1 MERKPLKICLV
12 SFFVHEAFFIPLSH
26 IRDII
31 AEISPGS
38 HAIITVSPELSG
50 KMIFDPVNDDVIIY
64 KTLTRPL
71 FRIINYIILNFTISW
86 NMLLRSKDTDAYVFF
101 TETGLSLPMTIA
113 KVRNKKIIW
122 LLPSSM
128 KKMTEHNH
136 DFPDLMLIHLQSL
149 AYVIADKIVLY
160 SPNLI
165 KEWNVQQ
172 YSDKILIAHEHFV
185 DTDTFILTV
194 PLSDRPLTIG
204 FIGRLSEEKGILN
217 FVQALPEVLNTRRD
231 LDVLIG
237 GHGPLEETIAG
248 FLHDENLTG
257 RVMCT
262 GWLAHED
269 LPEYLNK
276 LRLIVLPS
284 YTEGL
289 PNIVLEAMMCGTP
302 VLATKVG
309 AIPDIIK
316 DRETG
321 FILENNSPLCVAE
334 SILKALGDPNL
345 EKIALHAKKMVE
357 KDFTFDSTV
366 NQWKRILGG
375 T

>member
-12 SFFVHEAFFIPLSH
+12 SFLVHEAFFIPLSH

-50 KMIFDPVNDDVIIY
+50 KMIFDPANDDVIIY

-71 FRIINYIILNFTISW
+71 FRIINYIILNFSISW

-101 TETGLSLPMTIA
+101 TETGLSLPMTVA
-113 KVRNKKIIW
+113 KVRNKQIIW

-165 KEWNVQQ
+165 KEWNVRQ

-185 DTDTFILTV
+185 DTDTFTLTV
-194 PLSDRPLTIG
+194 SLSDRPLTIG

-217 FVQALPEVLNTRRD
+217 FVQALPEVLNDRRD

-248 FLHDENLTG
+248 FLKDENLTG
-257 RVMCT
+257 RVTCT
-262 GWLAHED
+262 GWLSHED

-345 EKIALHAKKMVE
+345 ENIALHAKKMVE

>member
-1 MERKPLKICLV
+1 MERKSLKICLV
-12 SFFVHEAFFIPLSH
+12 SFFVHEAFFFPLSH

-31 AEISPGS
+31 TEISPGS
-38 HAIITVSPELSG
+38 HTIITISPELSD
-50 KMIFDPVNDDVIIY
+50 KMIFDSEKDDVIMY
-64 KTLTRPL
+64 KNLIRPL
-71 FRIINYIILNFTISW
+71 FRIINYIFLNVTISW
-86 NMLLRSKDTDAYVFF
+86 KVLLRSMDTDAYVFF

-113 KVRNKKIIW
+113 KVRNKQIIW

-128 KKMTEHNH
+128 KKMTIHNH
-136 DFPDLMLIHLQSL
+136 DVPDLMLIPLQSL
-149 AYVIADKIVLY
+149 AYMIADKIVLY

-165 KEWNVQQ
+165 KEWNVQK

-185 DTDTFILTV
+185 DVNAFSLTV
-194 PLSDRPLTIG
+194 PLSERPLTIG

-217 FVQALPEVLNTRRD
+217 FVQALPEVLNDRRD

-237 GHGPLEETIAG
+237 GHGPLEETIAR
-248 FLHDENLTG
+248 FLQEEKLTG

-262 GWLAHED
+262 GWISHED

-302 VLATKVG
+302 VLATQVG

-321 FILENNSPLCVAE
+321 FILENNSPPRVAE
-334 SILKALGDPNL
+334 SILKALEDPNL
-345 EKIALHAKKMVE
+345 ENIALRAKKMVE
-357 KDFTFDSTV
+357 KDFTFESTV
-366 NQWKRILGG
+366 GQWKRILGG
-375 T
+375 K

>member
-1 MERKPLKICLV
+1 
-12 SFFVHEAFFIPLSH
+12 
-26 IRDII
+26 
-31 AEISPGS
+31 
-38 HAIITVSPELSG
+38 
-50 KMIFDPVNDDVIIY
+50 
-64 KTLTRPL
+64 
-71 FRIINYIILNFTISW
+71 
-86 NMLLRSKDTDAYVFF
+86 
-101 TETGLSLPMTIA
+101 
-113 KVRNKKIIW
+113 
-122 LLPSSM
+122 
-128 KKMTEHNH
+128 
-136 DFPDLMLIHLQSL
+136 
-149 AYVIADKIVLY
+149 VIADKIVLY